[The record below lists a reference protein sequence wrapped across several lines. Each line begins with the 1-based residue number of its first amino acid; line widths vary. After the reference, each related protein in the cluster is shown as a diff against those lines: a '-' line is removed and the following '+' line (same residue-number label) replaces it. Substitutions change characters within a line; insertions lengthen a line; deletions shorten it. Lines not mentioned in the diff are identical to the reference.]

1 MKTLV
6 MGIKSKSDKI
16 FEYSLDRNYVFELFS
31 MDNCVADF
39 ALTVYQGTQVILT
52 GGSDFLT
59 YGKTKTWCFSCEH
72 PE

>member
-39 ALTVYQGTQVILT
+39 ALTVY
-52 GGSDFLT
+52 
-59 YGKTKTWCFSCEH
+59 
-72 PE
+72 